1 MKREEGFTA
10 IELVIFIVILVVL
23 AVFFVL
29 QKIDLEATYDDQQRK
44 TSINAMYYSL
54 TEIYHPA
61 NGYYPSEVKGDTF
74 KAVDPELLFDP
85 LGIAI
90 FESDSE
96 FSYQGLNCDG
106 EGRCQ
111 HFRLTA
117 RLEKEDDYVKEP

>member
-1 MKREEGFTA
+1 MRKEEGFTV

-23 AVFFVL
+23 AVFFIL

-61 NGYYPSEVKGDTF
+61 HGYYPSEINEDSF

-85 LGIAI
+85 FGIAI
-90 FESDSE
+90 FEPDSE
-96 FSYQGLNCDG
+96 FSYQGLGCDG
-106 EGRCQ
+106 EGKCQ
-111 HFRLTA
+111 QFRLSA